1 MQNYILC
8 TASML
13 GMSPNSRYPQSSCN
27 TVDKLL
33 SHKDKDDRE
42 RRILSRWLDSTKLSY
57 IWDTGLTYVHE
68 IYTMERFHVRKRMLT
83 LSNSCLMY
91 VPSEITG
98 YVPSSITGWSHWG
111 THYVCAHNCI
121 TPPPMMV
128 TKENRHDAIMK
139 KNAMHVC
146 LKNITN
152 V

>member
-1 MQNYILC
+1 MSS

-42 RRILSRWLDSTKLSY
+42 RRILSRWLDSTKLSF

-121 TPPPMMV
+121 TFMFLV
-128 TKENRHDAIMK
+128 SVDSHFRIY
-139 KNAMHVC
+139 VC
-146 LKNITN
+146 IQLWIPLSSIL
-152 V
+152 

>member
-1 MQNYILC
+1 MSC

-42 RRILSRWLDSTKLSY
+42 RRILSRWLDSTKLSF
-57 IWDTGLTYVHE
+57 IWDTDLTYVHE

-121 TPPPMMV
+121 TKYYKKQTFK
-128 TKENRHDAIMK
+128 TKKLPFLLLSGSILYYNKE
-139 KNAMHVC
+139 
-146 LKNITN
+146 
-152 V
+152 